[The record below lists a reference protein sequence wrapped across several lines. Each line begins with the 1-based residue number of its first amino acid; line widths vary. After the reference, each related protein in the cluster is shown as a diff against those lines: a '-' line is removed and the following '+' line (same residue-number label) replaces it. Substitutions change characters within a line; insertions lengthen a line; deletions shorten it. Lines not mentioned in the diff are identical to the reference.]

1 MKTENLTIAAH
12 SVGFLVSDLRKAHSD
27 AIASGN
33 RFAEIAILAVLGEA
47 VALKDK
53 ITALVDAAGGEP

>member
-12 SVGFLVSDLRKAHSD
+12 SVGFLACDLKKAHSD
-27 AIASGN
+27 AIAAGN
-33 RFAEIAILAVLGEA
+33 RFAEIAILAALGEA